1 MPRCSQPSIDGG
13 YDYVFVEVK
22 IAENYECNFC
32 YKVFRNPFLAVCC
45 GQHYCEVCIKK
56 WREEKTACPHC
67 REDGFQVVI
76 NRGKV
81 REVKALGIYCINSR
95 QQREANRDQHEEREE
110 IGDEIDGLE
119 GREDEDGCDW
129 VGELGDLEDHL
140 NANPTPLTQLK
151 GCLFVEL
158 ECKFCQHKIVRSCL
172 REHQDNVCLLRDYIC
187 PYCNYS
193 DTYTNVTEQ
202 HWEACPLFPI
212 PCSYCDSEI
221 ERSDLEHHINTDCP
235 LAPVTCIFEPI
246 GCNEKFKRK
255 YSSKHMRE
263 YQKVHSELIKD
274 TVRITDA
281 AKRKIAS
288 LFSERERQ
296 QRKFI
301 SEREAERHKFKSEM
315 KTLESILVAEKR
327 LSCKLNSRRA
337 EMKTAM
343 DSLSDENAS
352 LERTNDSLSYE
363 NASLEQTNDSLSD
376 ENASLEHRNNMLKDS
391 LERTNDSLSDEN
403 ASLEQRNEKLESEK
417 QNVLSEITILTILG
431 YFFLALTMFLLA
443 MLATQYVP
451 HN

>member
-81 REVKALGIYCINSR
+81 REVKALRVYCTNSR

-119 GREDEDGCDW
+119 GREDGDGCDW

-140 NANPTPLTQLK
+140 NANPTPLTQMK

-158 ECKFCQHKIVRSCL
+158 ECKFCQHKVVRSCL
-172 REHQDNVCLLRDYIC
+172 REHQDNVCLLRDYTC

-221 ERSDLEHHINTDCP
+221 ERSGLEYHINTDCP

-255 YSSKHMRE
+255 YTSKHMRK

-274 TVRITDA
+274 TVCIIDA

-296 QRKFI
+296 QQKFI

-315 KTLESILVAEKR
+315 KTLESRLVAEKE
-327 LSCKLNSRRA
+327 KVSRELKARIA
-337 EMKTAM
+337 IMESEVDKW
-343 DSLSDENAS
+343 N
-352 LERTNDSLSYE
+352 RYINK
-363 NASLEQTNDSLSD
+363 LSD
-376 ENASLEHRNNMLKDS
+376 ENASLEHRNNG
-391 LERTNDSLSDEN
+391 LSDEN

-431 YFFLALTMFLLA
+431 YFFLALTMFFLA
-443 MLATQYVP
+443 MLAT
-451 HN
+451 